1 MGLGQLPLPEG
12 LQNAALQPRPRC
24 RSTASSRPPKPWK
37 PSSEPPR
44 APPGARPWPPGPRQR
59 DRRRSCGT
67 CACWGTWRAIRDLPS
82 RLPMYC
88 SLRQLGSQKLH
99 PQLAA
104 AAARWISAD
113 PCRVPAHRWCAG
125 ALTTSNLGA
134 AAGLP
139 VPYVLPRRQQL
150 CKQGTH
156 VHAGHL
162 AAARC
167 HRLVPAQLPSAA
179 SLPWP
184 IFVFQSGV
192 V

>member
-1 MGLGQLPLPEG
+1 MGLRQLPLPEG
-12 LQNAALQPRPRC
+12 LQNAALQLRPRC
-24 RSTASSRPPKPWK
+24 RSTASSRPPNPWK

-44 APPGARPWPPGPRQR
+44 APPGPGPWPPARP
-59 DRRRSCGT
+59 SET
-67 CACWGTWRAIRDLPS
+67 AAAAAALAPARAHGAPS
-82 RLPMYC
+82 EICHLAFPC
-88 SLRQLGSQKLH
+88 IAHTQELGSQELH

-113 PCRVPAHRWCAG
+113 PSRVPAQRWCAG
-125 ALTTSNLGA
+125 AVATSKLGA

-139 VPYVLPRRQQL
+139 VPHVLRCRQQL
-150 CKQGTH
+150 CKQGMH

-179 SLPWP
+179 SLP
-184 IFVFQSGV
+184 
-192 V
+192 